1 MDVSNI
7 ASVATSMSNAKA
19 GQEIGTAIL
28 KKAMDISAEGALALI
43 DAIPNSQPSQNLPS
57 HLGKNI
63 NTTA

>member
-28 KKAMDISAEGALALI
+28 KKAMDISARKVRLL
-43 DAIPNSQPSQNLPS
+43 
-57 HLGKNI
+57 
-63 NTTA
+63 